1 MRRQLAWLRVAL
13 IDLRGSAAR
22 FFILIACLALGV
34 MAVGTV
40 SAVRSA
46 VETAITRDATSI
58 LGGDLEVRAPRVDID
73 PAVLTALEELGSVNR
88 EVQLNSQ
95 ARKGDLTAF
104 LSLRGVGPLYPL
116 VGEVNLLPGAL
127 PGSVAELLAE
137 RDGVMGILL
146 GQTAALRL
154 GAQPGDMVRVGTL
167 DLQLRG
173 LIDTLPDAAT
183 LGFQLGAPA
192 LVADAAL
199 PLAGLRQEGMLSQ
212 FRYKVLLDDGDFA
225 SAEAALQTR
234 FPEAEWQIR
243 SPQQAT
249 ETIARFIGVFGNFM
263 LLVALSSMV
272 VGGLGAANAVT
283 AYVAERQAGI
293 ATMRA
298 LGASGQRIVFHFLTQ
313 ILVLAVVATL
323 IGLIGIALAT
333 LALLPV
339 LAGLIGLDLPA
350 ALDGRAMAAAAG
362 IGLVIA
368 TLFAWLPLLR
378 ARAIRP
384 AVLFRAGTGG
394 NLDRPGWRFWL
405 TPWAA
410 LPLLAGFGLLFLL
423 TLTIASD
430 VVLVSVYFA
439 GTAAAFVLLRLAAA
453 GLLAVLSRLAPP
465 PNRLLRQALSAIVR
479 PGAPTTTVLVS
490 MGMGLSLL
498 LLIVTT
504 QFNIN
509 NQIAGTISSQ
519 APAFV
524 LLDLDR
530 SSRDDLEALAAATPE
545 ITRLT
550 TTPMLRGTLTALDGA
565 PPPAA
570 DDPALPPDLA
580 ELLEG
585 DTPLTWSATLPE
597 DTVIAA
603 GTWWQEDY
611 AGPPLVSLTTAMADG
626 FGLALGDSI
635 TINLAGRPLDMTIAS
650 FRQVE
655 ERGPN
660 FSFSIIVSPGL
671 IESAPQSSFGIIE
684 VADGTD
690 SLVEAALI
698 GAFPLLNIV
707 PVGDTLARVQTVLDG
722 LLNAIA
728 LVSGTAV
735 VAGILVLAGAL
746 SVGRQQREAEAV
758 VMKVLGASR
767 GRVIGG
773 FLIEYALLG
782 AIAALLATGIALLG
796 SWAAATWLLD
806 IDFAVPLGQL
816 GVVALVVVLATVL
829 TGAATTWSAMSS
841 APALQLR
848 QEAS

>member
-1 MRRQLAWLRVAL
+1 MRRPLAWLRVAL

-34 MAVGTV
+34 MAIGTV
-40 SAVRSA
+40 SAVRHA
-46 VETAITRDATSI
+46 VETAITRDATTI
-58 LGGDLEVRAPRVDID
+58 LGGDLEVRAPRVDIAPD
-73 PAVLTALEELGSVNR
+73 VLVALEGLGTVNR

-116 VGEVNLLPGAL
+116 VGEVSLLPGAL

-154 GAQPGDMVRVGTL
+154 DARPGDMVRVGTL

-212 FRYKVLLDDGDFA
+212 FRYKLLLDEGDFA
-225 SAEAALQTR
+225 SAQTALETQ
-234 FPEAEWQIR
+234 FPQAEWQIR

-249 ETIARFIGVFGNFM
+249 DTIARFIAIFGNFM
-263 LLVALSSMV
+263 LLVALSAMV

-298 LGASGQRIVFHFLTQ
+298 LGASGSRIVFHFLTQ
-313 ILVLAVVATL
+313 ILVLALVATL
-323 IGLIGIALAT
+323 IGLVGIALAS

-339 LAGLIGLDLPA
+339 LAGLIGLPLPA
-350 ALDGRAMAAAAG
+350 ALDGWAMAAAAG

-368 TLFAWLPLLR
+368 TLFAWLPLLQ

-384 AVLFRAGTGG
+384 ALLFRAGNGG
-394 NLDRPGWRFWL
+394 PLERQGWRSWL
-405 TPWAA
+405 TPGAA
-410 LPLLAGFGLLFLL
+410 APLLAGFGLLFLL
-423 TLTIASD
+423 TLTIAND
-430 VVLVSVYFA
+430 AVLVGVYFA

-453 GLLAVLSRLAPP
+453 GLMAMLSRLPPP
-465 PNRLLRQALSAIVR
+465 PNRVLRLALSAIVR

-490 MGMGLSLL
+490 MGMGLALL

-509 NQIAGTISSQ
+509 NQIAGAASGQ

-524 LLDLDR
+524 LLDLDG
-530 SSRDDLEALAAATPE
+530 SSRDGLQNLAAATAE
-545 ITRLT
+545 ITTLT
-550 TTPMLRGTLTALDGA
+550 TIPMLRGTLTALNGA
-565 PPPAA
+565 PPPDAA
-570 DDPALPPDLA
+570 DPALSRDLA

-585 DTPLTWSATLPE
+585 DTPLTWAGAMPE
-597 DTVIAA
+597 GTVIAA
-603 GTWWQEDY
+603 GAWWAADY
-611 AGPPLVSLTTAMADG
+611 AGPPLVSLTTAMAEG
-626 FGLALGDSI
+626 FGLALGDNI
-635 TINLAGRPLDMTIAS
+635 TLNLAGRPLDMTIAS

-655 ERGPN
+655 ERGPD
-660 FSFSIIVSPGL
+660 FSFSIVVSPGL
-671 IESAPQSSFGIIE
+671 IESAPQTYFGLVE
-684 VADGTD
+684 VAEGTD
-690 SLVEAALI
+690 SAVEAALI
-698 GAFPLLNIV
+698 GAFPLLNFV
-707 PVGDTLARVQTVLDG
+707 PVGDTLAQVRSVLDG

-773 FLIEYALLG
+773 FLVEYALLG
-782 AIAALLATGIALLG
+782 GIATLLATGIALLG
-796 SWAAATWLLD
+796 AWAAATWLLD

-816 GVVALVVVLATVL
+816 GLVAIVVILATIL
-829 TGAATTWSAMSS
+829 TGAATTWSAMSTT
-841 APALQLR
+841 PAVRLR